1 MRKAIIMLLA
11 VLMLIAFV
19 SCDDQKVTEEMRE
32 QATEAF
38 KDTYLEMLKI
48 TKKYGWRVT
57 GEFDL
62 SKWNSEDESDA
73 DAKEEANSLIR
84 SFLASDGVDSEA
96 VTDLTVEKASGVFA
110 MKMLDNG
117 KEWKV
122 TNIEISYSYKDN
134 ASAEKVEKQ
143 ITMNGLVAEN
153 DTDDSM
159 TLEVSSLNSNGVEYK
174 PITFT
179 KVPDKTSKW
188 GFKISEAICGGV
200 KLDPDTIAKFITSLN

>member
-1 MRKAIIMLLA
+1 MLLA
-11 VLMLIAFV
+11 MLMLIAFV
-19 SCDDQKVTEEMRE
+19 SCDDQKVTEEMCE

-48 TKKYGWRVT
+48 VTKYGWRVT

-62 SKWNSEDESDA
+62 SKWNSEVEADA
-73 DAKEEANSLIR
+73 DTKEEANSLIR
-84 SFLASDGVDSEA
+84 SFIASDGVDSEA

-134 ASAEKVEKQ
+134 ATAEKVEKK
-143 ITMNGLVAEN
+143 ITIDGLVTEN
-153 DTDDSM
+153 DTDDTM
-159 TLEVSSLNSNGVEYK
+159 TLEVSSLNSNGVEYQ
-174 PITFT
+174 PIKYTT
-179 KVPDKTSKW
+179 VAGSTSEKEL
-188 GFKISEAICGGV
+188 KISEASCGGV
-200 KLDPDTIAKFITSLN
+200 KLDPDTIAKFISSLN